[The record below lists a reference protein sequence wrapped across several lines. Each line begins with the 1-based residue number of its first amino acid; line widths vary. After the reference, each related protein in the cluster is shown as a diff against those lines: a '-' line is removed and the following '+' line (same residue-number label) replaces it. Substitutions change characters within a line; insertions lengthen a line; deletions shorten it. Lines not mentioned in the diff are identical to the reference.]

1 MSSTG
6 VILFIVLI
14 VISIYDF
21 YILKKAKVKITS
33 CLSSS
38 IITLLFNL
46 ILLSIGLLLGSLIFG
61 DKNDHWM
68 IISLILILSIS
79 YFRFQGRKINKNK
92 QSEKAMQIK
101 KLSPKEQQIEEIKG
115 AAGVGGAV
123 LILTTIYLFF
133 IKKDNSLD
141 YYLLF
146 LDPVLIGIL
155 SYWTYKKLSFV
166 GCLLMT
172 SLFIIGR
179 LALLIPMYET
189 GRVVGG
195 GGLGLS
201 IVFGYY
207 LIKGTVSAYK
217 YNYKDR

>member
-21 YILKKAKVKITS
+21 YILNKAKVKILS
-33 CLSSS
+33 CVSSS
-38 IITLLFNL
+38 IITLFFNL
-46 ILLSIGLLLGSLIFG
+46 ILLFIGLLLGSLIFG
-61 DKNDHWM
+61 DKNDYWM
-68 IISLILILSIS
+68 IISLILIIFIS
-79 YFRFQGRKINKNK
+79 YFRFLGRKINKNK
-92 QSEKAMQIK
+92 QNEKVIQIK

-115 AAGVGGAV
+115 AAGVGGGV
-123 LILTTIYLFF
+123 VILTTIYLFF

-146 LDPVLIGIL
+146 LDPILIGIL
-155 SYWTYKKLSFV
+155 AYWTYKKLSFI

-172 SLFIIGR
+172 CLFIIGKLIIII
-179 LALLIPMYET
+179 LAFEA
-189 GRVVGG
+189 GG
-195 GGLGLS
+195 KGGSGGLGIS
-201 IVFGYY
+201 IIFGYY

-217 YNYKDR
+217 YNYQK

>member
-21 YILKKAKVKITS
+21 YILKKVKVKISS

-38 IITLLFNL
+38 IITLFFNL
-46 ILLSIGLLLGSLIFG
+46 ILLSIGLLLGSIIFSN
-61 DKNDHWM
+61 KNDYSM
-68 IISLILILSIS
+68 IISLILIISIS

-92 QSEKAMQIK
+92 QSEKITQIK

-123 LILTTIYLFF
+123 VILTTIYLFF
-133 IKKDNSLD
+133 IKKDNSPD

-146 LDPVLIGIL
+146 LDPILIGIL
-155 SYWTYKKLSFV
+155 AYWTYKNLSFV

-172 SLFIIGR
+172 SLFIIGKF
-179 LALLIPMYET
+179 ALLIPIYAEA

-195 GGLGLS
+195 GLGLS
-201 IVFGYY
+201 VIFGYY
-207 LIKGTVSAYK
+207 LIKGTVSAYN
-217 YNYKDR
+217 YNYK